1 MLDDDTRRAR
11 ECEVPWNE
19 LRQAGVFRRIE
30 RARSSP
36 RTPPRRAPLLL
47 VVAALVLVAGFAL
60 SRTRALPIAAPAGE
74 HPSVVGAASSQLV
87 GETLLRL
94 ADGSVARQMDGAHVE
109 LQAADEARTEV
120 LQTQGTVSYEV
131 VRNPARRFVV
141 RVRDVNVSVL
151 GTLFRVEVQA
161 RSVAVYVERG
171 QVEVAQQER
180 RVRLNAGEG
189 ITLET
194 SEAVPDKAAQSTPP
208 STLPAPETAAP
219 PASDSPSAAR
229 SPRVESPVQLLDRA
243 DRARA
248 RGDLDQASTAL
259 HELLQ
264 QYPNDSRVALA
275 EFMLGSVESA
285 RGSHGDAARAYQAC
299 LARGAA
305 GALGEDALAAW
316 AKAQALSSD
325 KGGAVSTA
333 QRYLAA
339 YPSGVHR
346 RAMQRLVDG
355 DH

>member
-1 MLDDDTRRAR
+1 VATS
-11 ECEVPWNE
+11 
-19 LRQAGVFRRIE
+19 QVF
-30 RARSSP
+30 
-36 RTPPRRAPLLL
+36 
-47 VVAALVLVAGFAL
+47 
-60 SRTRALPIAAPAGE
+60 
-74 HPSVVGAASSQLV
+74 

-94 ADGSVARQMDGAHVE
+94 ADGSLARQTDGAHVE
-109 LQAADEARTEV
+109 LQAADDARTEV

-131 VRNPARRFVV
+131 VRNPTRRFVV

-151 GTLFRVEVQA
+151 GTVFRVQVQPQ
-161 RSVAVYVERG
+161 SVAVHVERG

-194 SEAVPDKAAQSTPP
+194 SDAIPEKTAQNAPP
-208 STLPAPETAAP
+208 TTAASAAETPASP
-219 PASDSPSAAR
+219 PSDSPSAAR
-229 SPRVESPVQLLDRA
+229 SSRVESPVLLLDRA

-285 RGSHGDAARAYQAC
+285 RGSHGEAARAFQAC
-299 LARGAA
+299 VARGAG

-316 AKAQALSSD
+316 AKAQGLSGD
-325 KGGAVSTA
+325 KGGAASTA
-333 QRYLAA
+333 QRYLTT

-355 DH
+355 DR